1 LGLQTKDVWEES
13 DLEQSLMDHLQEFIM
28 ELGMG
33 FCLEARQ
40 KKLLIDD
47 RYYKADMVFYHRIL
61 KPKEQ
66 P

>member
-1 LGLQTKDVWEES
+1 
-13 DLEQSLMDHLQEFIM
+13 MDHLQEFIM